1 MMMIHK
7 RGWTERDEIE
17 ILDLTLHSRMNSNV
31 YKIEKGTVS
40 HLEFGKYIFQQRE
53 SLLQFKQNLGK
64 NPTFLLFKLFYAP
77 VLT

>member
-1 MMMIHK
+1 MMIHK

-17 ILDLTLHSRMNSNV
+17 ILDLNLHSRMNSNV

-53 SLLQFKQNLGK
+53 PATIQAKSWEESNIPPFQ
-64 NPTFLLFKLFYAP
+64 TFLCSRS
-77 VLT
+77 